1 MSGNVTFLV
10 NFSCGYYLRTRN
22 NIFYGLLT
30 SFWKTDMVLFHASIS
45 RNCRTLMY
53 PYFSLKTNFEKKG
66 PDISKFW
73 SAVLMIHPGL
83 IISTPFNVSNW
94 IPGNGHFRTL

>member
-1 MSGNVTFLV
+1 MVCFPVFGKLIWFYFMLV
-10 NFSCGYYLRTRN
+10 LAEIAGHLCILILASKPILR
-22 NIFYGLLT
+22 
-30 SFWKTDMVLFHASIS
+30 
-45 RNCRTLMY
+45 
-53 PYFSLKTNFEKKG
+53 KKG

>member
-1 MSGNVTFLV
+1 
-10 NFSCGYYLRTRN
+10 
-22 NIFYGLLT
+22 
-30 SFWKTDMVLFHASIS
+30 
-45 RNCRTLMY
+45 MY